1 MRTRRVGT
9 GRNGRST
16 STRRRAVR
24 AFRRVTNHCRA
35 CTRVRRSEAQDGRPG
50 NPRFVQTRRTSSF
63 YSWHVPC
70 EGVDKSSRR
79 RSRADDLVRRT
90 KDVRTNTRRMRGRR
104 FVGVHARIGRH
115 HKPAKPACN
124 ASKSTIFLC
133 ARYSPASLALA
144 DGNCTRSAR
153 TASSGLRSMRM
164 E

>member
-1 MRTRRVGT
+1 MGT

-16 STRRRAVR
+16 STRRRVVR
-24 AFRRVTNHCRA
+24 AFRHVTNHRRA
-35 CTRVRRSEAQDGRPG
+35 CTRVRCNEAQDGRPG

-70 EGVDKSSRR
+70 EGVVKSSRR
-79 RSRADDLVRRT
+79 RWRANDLVRRT
-90 KDVRTNTRRMRGRR
+90 KDVRTNTCRMHGWR
-104 FVGVHARIGRH
+104 FVDFHTQIGWH
-115 HKPAKPACN
+115 HKPANPACN